1 MRWAALGA
9 LSAALAVAAG
19 AFGAHALR
27 DRLAPAALAVFDT
40 GVRYHLVHALALLAL
55 GLGGRRL
62 EPGAARWV
70 GILFTLGTVLFAGSL
85 YALAL
90 GGPRTLGMVTPLGG
104 ICFLAGWLLFARTLA
119 RAAPPAGAVALLVV
133 TGALATGCRGADPQA
148 QAQAQAQ
155 AQSRSSGSSSTAAAT
170 TVSGPFAR
178 RAGLRLVKVADQLD
192 SPVHLTAPAGDPR
205 LFVVEQGGT
214 IRIVQG
220 GRVLPEPFL
229 DLSGRLRS
237 GGEQGLLSI
246 AFQ

>member
-62 EPGAARWV
+62 EPVAARWV

-90 GGPRTLGMVTPLGG
+90 GGPRALGAITPLGG
-104 ICFLAGWLLFARTLA
+104 VCFLAGWLLFARALA
-119 RAAPPAGAVALLVV
+119 RAAPPAGAVALLLM
-133 TGALATGCRGADPQA
+133 TGAMATGCRAADPQA
-148 QAQAQAQ
+148 QAQ
-155 AQSRSSGSSSTAAAT
+155 SSGASSTAAAT
-170 TVSGPFAR
+170 TVSGPFVR
-178 RAGLRLVKVADQLD
+178 RAGLRLVKVADHLD
-192 SPVHLTAPAGDPR
+192 SPVHLAAPAGDPR